1 MNYGSNKLWIWTT
14 WEPKYY
20 ADYIGGMKIYQLD
33 RANNATYVVELF
45 EVYPKTITA
54 QDIGNATSDA
64 YQTVT
69 VELDFHHWIWSDE
82 ATNPRRLVSSV
93 QLKNNPTYKLMI
105 LLEWMQLIKEES

>member
-1 MNYGSNKLWIWTT
+1 MDMVT

-20 ADYIGGMKIYQLD
+20 YDYIGGVKIYQLD
-33 RANNATYVVELF
+33 RADNATYVVELF

-69 VELDFHHWIWSDE
+69 VELDFHHWKWVNDRTPFKKATSDSIE
-82 ATNPRRLVSSV
+82 AGPDEGTIYGHTID
-93 QLKNNPTYKLMI
+93 KNQSTTGI
-105 LLEWMQLIKEES
+105 Q